1 MRNGAWGVFL
11 QTELDGL
18 ILNLPF
24 ATSFEPARSLFRYLK
39 REDLNYEAA

>member
-1 MRNGAWGVFL
+1 MRNGDWGVFL
-11 QTELDGL
+11 QIELDGL

-39 REDLNYEAA
+39 REDFNYEAA